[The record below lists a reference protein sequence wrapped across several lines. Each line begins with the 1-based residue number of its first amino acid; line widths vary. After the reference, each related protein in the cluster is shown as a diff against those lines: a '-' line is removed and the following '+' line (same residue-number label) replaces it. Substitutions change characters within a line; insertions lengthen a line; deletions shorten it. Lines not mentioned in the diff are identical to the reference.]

1 MARAGLNKFN
11 VQQARDTLLA
21 RGINPSVDA
30 VRVELGNT
38 GSKTTIHRY
47 LKELDAEDATQLGDE
62 ALLSNA
68 LKDMIARMAA
78 KLRDEAL
85 QRAEDANH
93 AWQTEK
99 AQLVAQLSAA
109 QNRLKE
115 LGADNAAL
123 ATRLEREIAA
133 HDETKARL
141 HNADLR
147 AERFEQQAKGLEQQL
162 DESQKHRASLEEK
175 HRHARDA
182 LEHFRT
188 AAQEQ
193 REQEQLRH
201 DTQIQQLQAELRNL
215 NQTLIVKQSE
225 LTQLNRDNARL
236 VGEVGEHRKQMKLLE
251 KQLSEKT
258 KQAELA
264 TDTTAKLLAVTEEK
278 SALDAQLQS
287 LLQTLDAEAGKAR
300 GLELSLA
307 KLQTELD
314 VKNGLLDKLSIR

>member
-1 MARAGLNKFN
+1 MTRAGLNKFN

-62 ALLSNA
+62 ALLSSA
-68 LKDMIARMAA
+68 LKDMIVRMAA

-85 QRAEDANH
+85 QRAEAANN

-99 AQLVAQLSAA
+99 TQLVAQLSAA
-109 QNRLKE
+109 QARLKE
-115 LGADNAAL
+115 LGADNSAL
-123 ATRLEREIAA
+123 ASRLERESAV
-133 HDETKARL
+133 HDETKTRL
-141 HNADLR
+141 HQSELR
-147 AERFEQQAKGLEQQL
+147 AERFEQQVKGLEQQL
-162 DESQKHRASLEEK
+162 DEKQKRQASLEEK
-175 HRHARDA
+175 HRNARDA

-188 AAQEQ
+188 SAQEQ
-193 REQEQLRH
+193 RQQEQLRH
-201 DTQIQQLQAELRNL
+201 DTQVQQLQAEIRNL

-225 LTQLNRDNARL
+225 LTQLNRDNASL
-236 VGEVGEHRKQMKLLE
+236 VGEVGEHRKQAKQLE
-251 KQLSEKT
+251 KSLSEKT

-264 TDTTAKLLAVTEEK
+264 SETHTKLVAVTEEK
-278 SALDAQLQS
+278 TALDSRLQS

-300 GLELSLA
+300 GLELSQA

-314 VKNGLLDKLSIR
+314 VKNGLLEKLSIR

>member
-47 LKELDAEDATQLGDE
+47 LKELEAEDATQLGDE
-62 ALLSNA
+62 ALLSSA

-85 QRAEDANH
+85 QRAEAANH
-93 AWQTEK
+93 AWQAEK
-99 AQLVAQLSAA
+99 TQLVAQLSATKA
-109 QNRLKE
+109 RLNE
-115 LGADNAAL
+115 LGTDNIAL
-123 ATRLEREIAA
+123 ASRLERESAA
-133 HDETKARL
+133 HDETKTRL

-147 AERFEQQAKGLEQQL
+147 AERFEQQVKGLEQQL
-162 DESQKHRASLEEK
+162 DENQKHLASLEEK
-175 HRHARDA
+175 HRNARDA

-188 AAQEQ
+188 SAQEQ
-193 REQEQLRH
+193 RQQEQLRH
-201 DTQIQQLQAELRNL
+201 DTQVQQLQAELRNL

-264 TDTTAKLLAVTEEK
+264 TDTTAKLLAVTEEN

-314 VKNGLLDKLSIR
+314 VKNALLDKLSIR

>member
-47 LKELDAEDATQLGDE
+47 LKELEAEDATQLGDE
-62 ALLSNA
+62 ALLSSA

-85 QRAEDANH
+85 QRAEAANN

-99 AQLVAQLSAA
+99 TQLVAQLSAA
-109 QNRLKE
+109 QARLKE
-115 LGADNAAL
+115 LGADNSAL
-123 ATRLEREIAA
+123 ASRLERESAV
-133 HDETKARL
+133 HDETKTRL
-141 HNADLR
+141 HQSELR
-147 AERFEQQAKGLEQQL
+147 AERFEQQVKGLEQQL
-162 DESQKHRASLEEK
+162 DENQKHLASLEEK
-175 HRHARDA
+175 HRNSRDA

-188 AAQEQ
+188 SAQEQ
-193 REQEQLRH
+193 RQQEQLRH
-201 DTQIQQLQAELRNL
+201 DTQVQQLQAEIRNL

-225 LTQLNRDNARL
+225 LTQLNRDNASL
-236 VGEVGEHRKQMKLLE
+236 VGEVGEHRKQAKQLE
-251 KQLSEKT
+251 KSLSEKT
-258 KQAELA
+258 KQADLA
-264 TDTTAKLLAVTEEK
+264 SDTNTKLLAVTEEK
-278 SALDAQLQS
+278 NALDSRLQS
-287 LLQTLDAEAGKAR
+287 LSSTLETE
-300 GLELSLA
+300 LEKNMAMVLSLA

-314 VKNGLLDKLSIR
+314 VKNALLEKLSIR

>member
-47 LKELDAEDATQLGDE
+47 LKELEAEDATQLGDE

-68 LKDMIARMAA
+68 LKDMVVRMAA

-85 QRAEDANH
+85 QRAEAANH
-93 AWQTEK
+93 AWQNEK
-99 AQLVAQLSAA
+99 TQLVVQFSAA
-109 QNRLKE
+109 QDRLKD

-123 ATRLEREIAA
+123 TSRLERESVT
-133 HDETKARL
+133 HDETKDRL
-141 HNADLR
+141 HHAELR
-147 AERFEQQAKGLEQQL
+147 AGRCEQQVKGLEQQL
-162 DESQKHRASLEEK
+162 DENQKHRASLEEK

-188 AAQEQ
+188 SSQEQ
-193 REQEQLRH
+193 RQQEQLRH
-201 DTQIQQLQAELRNL
+201 DTQAQQLQAELRNL

-225 LTQLNRDNARL
+225 LTQLNRDNASL
-236 VGEVGEHRKQMKLLE
+236 VGEVGEQRKQAKLLE
-251 KQLSEKT
+251 KQLREESKI
-258 KQAELA
+258 AELA
-264 TDTTAKLLAVTEEK
+264 SETNAKLIAVTEEK
-278 SALDAQLQS
+278 NALDARLQS
-287 LLQTLDAEAGKAR
+287 LLQAHDAEVEKAR
-300 GLELSLA
+300 GLELTLA
-307 KLQTELD
+307 KL
-314 VKNGLLDKLSIR
+314 

>member
-30 VRVELGNT
+30 VRAELGNT

-47 LKELDAEDATQLGDE
+47 LKELEAEDATQLGDE
-62 ALLSNA
+62 ALLSSA
-68 LKDMIARMAA
+68 LKDMIVRMAA

-85 QRAEDANH
+85 QRAEAANQ

-99 AQLVAQLSAA
+99 TQLMAQLSAT
-109 QNRLKE
+109 QTRLKE

-123 ATRLEREIAA
+123 ATRLEREGAA
-133 HDETKARL
+133 HDETKTRL
-141 HNADLR
+141 HTAELR
-147 AERFEQQAKGLEQQL
+147 AERFEQQVKGLEQQL
-162 DESQKHRASLEEK
+162 DENQKHLASLEEK
-175 HRHARDA
+175 HRNARDA

-188 AAQEQ
+188 SAQEQ
-193 REQEQLRH
+193 RQQEQLRH
-201 DTQIQQLQAELRNL
+201 DTQVQQLQAELRNL

-225 LTQLNRDNARL
+225 LTQLNRDNAGL
-236 VGEVGEHRKQMKLLE
+236 VGEVGEHRKQMKMLE
-251 KQLSEKT
+251 KQLTEKT

-264 TDTTAKLLAVTEEK
+264 SETNAKLISVTEEK
-278 SALDAQLQS
+278 NALDSRLQS
-287 LLQTLDAEAGKAR
+287 LSSIHETE
-300 GLELSLA
+300 LEKNRAMVLSLA

-314 VKNGLLDKLSIR
+314 VKNALLEKLSTR

>member
-11 VQQARDTLLA
+11 VRQARDTLLA

-47 LKELDAEDATQLGDE
+47 LKELEAEEATQLGDE
-62 ALLSNA
+62 ALLSSA
-68 LKDMIARMAA
+68 LKDMVARMAA

-85 QRAEDANH
+85 QRAEAANQ

-99 AQLVAQLSAA
+99 TQLVAQLSAA
-109 QNRLKE
+109 QARLKE
-115 LGADNAAL
+115 LSADNAAL
-123 ATRLEREIAA
+123 ATRLERENTA
-133 HDETKARL
+133 HDETKTRL

-147 AERFEQQAKGLEQQL
+147 AERSEQQVKGLEQQL
-162 DESQKHRASLEEK
+162 DENQKHLASLEEK
-175 HRHARDA
+175 HRNARDA

-188 AAQEQ
+188 SAQEQ
-193 REQEQLRH
+193 RQQEQLRH
-201 DTQIQQLQAELRNL
+201 DTQVQQLQAELRNL

-225 LTQLNRDNARL
+225 LTQLNRDNASL
-236 VGEVGEHRKQMKLLE
+236 VGEVGEHRKQVKQLE

-264 TDTTAKLLAVTEEK
+264 SDTSAKLLAVTEEK
-278 SALDAQLQS
+278 NALDSRLQS

-314 VKNGLLDKLSIR
+314 VKNGLLEKLSIR

>member
-11 VQQARDTLLA
+11 VQQARDSLLA

-47 LKELDAEDATQLGDE
+47 LKELEAEDATQLGDE

-68 LKDMIARMAA
+68 LKDMIVRMAA

-85 QRAEDANH
+85 QRAEAANQ

-99 AQLVAQLSAA
+99 TQLVAQLSAA
-109 QNRLKE
+109 QTRLKE
-115 LGADNAAL
+115 LGVDNTAL
-123 ATRLEREIAA
+123 ASRLERESAA
-133 HDETKARL
+133 HDETKTRL

-147 AERFEQQAKGLEQQL
+147 AERFEQQVQGLEQQL
-162 DESQKHRASLEEK
+162 DENQKHRASLEEK
-175 HRHARDA
+175 HRYARDA

-188 AAQEQ
+188 SAQEQ
-193 REQEQLRH
+193 RQQEQLRH
-201 DTQIQQLQAELRNL
+201 DTQVQQLQAELRNL

-225 LTQLNRDNARL
+225 LTQLNRDNASL
-236 VGEVGEHRKQMKLLE
+236 VGEVGEHRKQMKMLE
-251 KQLSEKT
+251 KQLTEKT
-258 KQAELA
+258 KQAEL
-264 TDTTAKLLAVTEEK
+264 TSETNAKLIAVTKEK
-278 SALDAQLQS
+278 NALDSRLQS
-287 LLQTLDAEAGKAR
+287 LSQTLDAETGKAR
-300 GLELSLA
+300 GLERSLT

-314 VKNGLLDKLSIR
+314 VKNTLLEKLSMR

>member
-47 LKELDAEDATQLGDE
+47 LKELEAEDATQLGDE
-62 ALLSNA
+62 ALLSSA
-68 LKDMIARMAA
+68 LKDMIVRMAA

-85 QRAEDANH
+85 QRADEANRV
-93 AWQTEK
+93 WQSEK
-99 AQLVAQLSAA
+99 TQLVTQLNTV
-109 QNRLKE
+109 QTRLKE

-123 ATRLEREIAA
+123 ATRLERDSTA

-147 AERFEQQAKGLEQQL
+147 AERFEQQVKGLEQQL
-162 DESQKHRASLEEK
+162 GENQKHLASLEEK
-175 HRHARDA
+175 HRNARDA

-188 AAQEQ
+188 SAQEQ
-193 REQEQLRH
+193 RQQEQLRH

-225 LTQLNRDNARL
+225 LTQLNRDNASL
-236 VGEVGEHRKQMKLLE
+236 VGEVGEHRKQMKQLE

-258 KQAELA
+258 KQAEF
-264 TDTTAKLLAVTEEK
+264 TSETNAKLIAVTEEK
-278 SALDAQLQS
+278 NALDSRLQS
-287 LLQTLDAEAGKAR
+287 LLSTLETEVEKFR
-300 GLELSLA
+300 RQELSLA

-314 VKNGLLDKLSIR
+314 VKNGLLEKLSTR

>member
-47 LKELDAEDATQLGDE
+47 LKELKAEDATQLGDE

-68 LKDMIARMAA
+68 LKDMVVRMAA

-85 QRAEDANH
+85 QRAEAANH
-93 AWQTEK
+93 AWQNEK
-99 AQLVAQLSAA
+99 TQLVVQFSAA
-109 QNRLKE
+109 QDRLKD

-123 ATRLEREIAA
+123 TSRLERESVA
-133 HDETKARL
+133 HDETKDRL
-141 HNADLR
+141 HHAELR
-147 AERFEQQAKGLEQQL
+147 AGRCEQQVKGLEQQL
-162 DESQKHRASLEEK
+162 DENQKHRASLEEK

-188 AAQEQ
+188 STQEQ
-193 REQEQLRH
+193 RQQEQLRH
-201 DTQIQQLQAELRNL
+201 DTQAQQLQAELRNL

-225 LTQLNRDNARL
+225 LTQLNRDNASL
-236 VGEVGEHRKQMKLLE
+236 VGEVGEQRKQAKLLE
-251 KQLSEKT
+251 KQLREESKI
-258 KQAELA
+258 AELA
-264 TDTTAKLLAVTEEK
+264 SETNAKLIAVTEEK
-278 SALDAQLQS
+278 NALDARLQS
-287 LLQTLDAEAGKAR
+287 LLQAHDAEVEKAR
-300 GLELSLA
+300 GLELTLA
-307 KLQTELD
+307 KL
-314 VKNGLLDKLSIR
+314 

>member
-1 MARAGLNKFN
+1 MARAGLNKLN
-11 VQQARDTLLA
+11 VQQARDMLLA

-47 LKELDAEDATQLGDE
+47 LKELEAEDATQLGDE
-62 ALLSNA
+62 ALLSSA
-68 LKDMIARMAA
+68 LRDMIIRMAA

-85 QRAEDANH
+85 QRAEEANR

-99 AQLVAQLSAA
+99 SQLMAQLSAT
-109 QNRLKE
+109 QTRLKE

-123 ATRLEREIAA
+123 ESRLERGSTA

-141 HNADLR
+141 HQTDLR
-147 AERFEQQAKGLEQQL
+147 AERLEQLVKGLEQQL
-162 DESQKHRASLEEK
+162 DENQKHLASLEEK
-175 HRHARDA
+175 HRNARDA

-188 AAQEQ
+188 SAQEQ
-193 REQEQLRH
+193 RQQEQLRH
-201 DTQIQQLQAELRNL
+201 DTQVQQLQAELRNL

-225 LTQLNRDNARL
+225 LTQLNRDNASL
-236 VGEVGEHRKQMKLLE
+236 VGEVGEHRKQLKQLE
-251 KQLSEKT
+251 KSLAEKT

-264 TDTTAKLLAVTEEK
+264 SETHTKLVAVTEEK
-278 SALDAQLQS
+278 TALDSRLQS
-287 LLQTLDAEAGKAR
+287 LLQTLDVEAGKAR

-314 VKNGLLDKLSIR
+314 VKNGLLEKLSIR

>member
-62 ALLSNA
+62 ALLSNV
-68 LKDMIARMAA
+68 LKDMIGRMAA
-78 KLRDEAL
+78 TLRDEAL
-85 QRAEDANH
+85 QRAEEANH
-93 AWQTEK
+93 TWQTEK
-99 AQLVAQLSAA
+99 VQLTAQLSAA
-109 QNRLKE
+109 QTRLKE
-115 LGADNAAL
+115 LGADNTAL
-123 ATRLEREIAA
+123 AIRLEREYAA
-133 HDETKARL
+133 HDETKTRL
-141 HNADLR
+141 QHAELR
-147 AERFEQQAKGLEQQL
+147 AERFDQQVKGLEQQL
-162 DESQKHRASLEEK
+162 DDNQKHRASLEEK

-201 DTQIQQLQAELRNL
+201 DTQVQQLQTELLHL

-225 LTQLNRDNARL
+225 LTQLNRDNASL
-236 VGEVGEHRKQMKLLE
+236 VGEVGEHRKQMKQLE
-251 KQLSEKT
+251 KQLSEKS

-264 TDTTAKLLAVTEEK
+264 SETHAKLLAVTEEK
-278 SALDAQLQS
+278 TAIDIQLQS
-287 LLQTLDAEAGKAR
+287 LAEALEVESGKAR

-314 VKNGLLDKLSIR
+314 VKNTLLEKLSIR